1 MIKNHVHSVNCYESR
16 IGIWLTETAWNILTI
31 FDNVQCF
38 YHPMCLLYRF
48 LESSPVFLL
57 YNDLETYVIGLMN
70 SHSYAYLEIMIIL
83 CKSRCAVAE
92 LDLQTITT
100 G

>member
-1 MIKNHVHSVNCYESR
+1 M
-16 IGIWLTETAWNILTI
+16 
-31 FDNVQCF
+31 
-38 YHPMCLLYRF
+38 
-48 LESSPVFLL
+48 FLL
-57 YNDLETYVIGLMN
+57 YNDLETYVLGLVN

-92 LDLQTITT
+92 LDLQTIIP